1 MGNRFPRIYL
11 VYFFLFSSYFVPVL
25 HTSDL
30 PETYMLL
37 SCIILPCSRQ
47 DSLSYSNR
55 SLLRHLSSRHPCI
68 SLLYIMRLYMYLDT
82 RTCNT
87 GYCLLYLVC
96 FYLQALAQFFKLLL
110 SSIDYSS
117 LDRQPLLRGYF
128 DSESA
133 KDKFKVHQKLILF
146 LPLHSLAFAK
156 HIKNTSISYH

>member
-1 MGNRFPRIYL
+1 MNRFLRLLASRVLSQIQQLWMDTVMGNRFPRIYL

-25 HTSDL
+25 HTSDF

-37 SCIILPCSRQ
+37 SCIILSCSRQ

-128 DSESA
+128 DLRQNLVPYLGSG
-133 KDKFKVHQKLILF
+133 
-146 LPLHSLAFAK
+146 P
-156 HIKNTSISYH
+156 